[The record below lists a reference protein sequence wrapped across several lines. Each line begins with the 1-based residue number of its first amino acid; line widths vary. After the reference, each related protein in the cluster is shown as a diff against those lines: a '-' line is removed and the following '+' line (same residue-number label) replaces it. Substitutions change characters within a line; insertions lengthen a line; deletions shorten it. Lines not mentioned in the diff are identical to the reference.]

1 MHYIW
6 SGHNLAQETIV
17 DLIFEIDI
25 SQNTKCDNSAGFPNT
40 GHLFA
45 LALLYCENLQFYNLL
60 TLAEPSLFQT
70 SVADSF
76 CLQQSADWGGVW

>member
-45 LALLYCENLQFYNLL
+45 LALLLCTQMLKF
-60 TLAEPSLFQT
+60 
-70 SVADSF
+70 
-76 CLQQSADWGGVW
+76 